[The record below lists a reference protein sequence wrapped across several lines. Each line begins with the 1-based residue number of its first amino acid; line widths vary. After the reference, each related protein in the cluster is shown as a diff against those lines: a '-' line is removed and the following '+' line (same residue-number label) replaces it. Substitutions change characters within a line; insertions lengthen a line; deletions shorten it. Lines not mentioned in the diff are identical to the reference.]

1 MTLRDYVSRLFP
13 RLSRKTSILK
23 TDYYDGWEG
32 LTCYQFGDLVFRNI
46 VELLTDIANDVSW
59 VHLDQYDTLTFAR
72 FVRFFEDEGKVILW
86 RIYRQGFAVIG
97 LNKERGDFRLLNEN
111 EYLRV
116 GIGADVVIKAKDP
129 ELFCYVMK
137 SPVYAEEARS
147 DYDLCRPFVKFLDN
161 TLNASNTACE
171 KMGAFVVASPETAS
185 SAPTPAKLS
194 PEDKKDME
202 EAIGKE
208 YGLLNKQRQI
218 MLLPRGMKF
227 ETISLTN
234 IDTKMSDRVRMCVC
248 AIADRIKVPANQIAI
263 IDATS
268 SKTLANGTELRE
280 GDFNKYQSFERL
292 LNRTF
297 VKFAAD
303 LGLAVTYTIYN
314 KPDRDTV
321 TSVEQITDPQ

>member
-13 RLSRKTSILK
+13 ALLKKTSILK
-23 TDYYDGWEG
+23 TDSYIGWEG
-32 LTCYQFGDLVFRNI
+32 LTRLPFGELVFRNI
-46 VELLTDIANDVSW
+46 VELLTDLANDVTW
-59 VHLDQYDTLTFAR
+59 VHMDKRDALTFAR
-72 FVRFFEDEGKVILW
+72 FTAFFEDEGKVVLW

-111 EYLRV
+111 EYQRV
-116 GIGADVVIKAKDP
+116 GVGADVVIKAKDP

-147 DYDLCRPFVKFLDN
+147 DYDLCLPFVKFLDN

-280 GDFNKYQSFERL
+280 GDFNKYQNFERL

>member
-13 RLSRKTSILK
+13 RLAKTTSILK
-23 TDYYDGWEG
+23 TGYYVGWEG
-32 LTCYQFGDLVFRNI
+32 LTCYRFGDLVFRNI
-46 VELLTDIANDVSW
+46 VELLTDIANDVTW

-72 FVRFFEDEGKVILW
+72 FTAFFEAEGKVVLW

-111 EYLRV
+111 EYQRV
-116 GIGADVVIKAKDP
+116 GVGADVVIKAKDP

-147 DYDLCRPFVKFLDN
+147 DYDLCLPFVKFLDN

-280 GDFNKYQSFERL
+280 GDFNKYQNFERL

>member
-13 RLSRKTSILK
+13 RLAKTTSILK
-23 TDYYDGWEG
+23 TGYYVGWEG
-32 LTCYQFGDLVFRNI
+32 LSCYQFGDLVFRNI
-46 VELLTDIANDVSW
+46 VELLTDIANDVTW

-72 FVRFFEDEGKVILW
+72 FARFFEDEGKTVLW
-86 RIYRQGFAVIG
+86 RLYRQGFAVIG
-97 LNKERGDFRLLNEN
+97 LNKERGDFRLLNES
-111 EYLRV
+111 EYQRI
-116 GIGADVVIKAKDP
+116 GNGADVAIKAKDP

-147 DYDLCRPFVKFLDN
+147 DYDLCHPFVKFLDN

-171 KMGAFVVASPETAS
+171 KMGAFVVASPETPS
-185 SAPTPAKLS
+185 GAPTAVTLQPD
-194 PEDKKDME
+194 DKKELED
-202 EAIGKE
+202 AISKE
-208 YGLLNKQRQI
+208 YGLLNKQRQV

-303 LGLAVTYTIYN
+303 LGLQVTYTIYN
-314 KPDRDTV
+314 KPDRNTV
-321 TSVEQITDPQ
+321 TAVEQITDPQ

>member
-13 RLSRKTSILK
+13 RLAKTTSILK
-23 TDYYDGWEG
+23 TGYYVGWEG
-32 LTCYQFGDLVFRNI
+32 LTCYRFGDLVFRNI
-46 VELLTDIANDVSW
+46 VELLTDLANDVTW
-59 VHLDQYDTLTFAR
+59 VHMDKRDALTFAR
-72 FVRFFEDEGKVILW
+72 FTALFEDEGKVVLW

-111 EYLRV
+111 EYQRV
-116 GIGADVVIKAKDP
+116 GVGADVVIKAKDP

-147 DYDLCRPFVKFLDN
+147 DYDLCLPFVKFLDN

-171 KMGAFVVASPETAS
+171 KMGAFVVASPETES

-234 IDTKMSDRVRMCVC
+234 IDTKMNDRVRLCVC
-248 AIADRIKVPANQIAI
+248 AIADRIKVPANQISI

-297 VKFAAD
+297 ALFARD
-303 LGLAVTYTIYN
+303 LGLNVTYTIYN
-314 KPDRDTV
+314 KPDRDT
-321 TSVEQITDPQ
+321 TTAAEQITDPQ

>member
-13 RLSRKTSILK
+13 RLAKTTSILK
-23 TDYYDGWEG
+23 TGYYVGWEG
-32 LTCYQFGDLVFRNI
+32 LTCYRFGDLVFRNI
-46 VELLTDIANDVSW
+46 VELLTDLANDVTW
-59 VHLDQYDTLTFAR
+59 VHMDKRDALTFAR
-72 FVRFFEDEGKVILW
+72 FTAFFEDEGKVVLW

-111 EYLRV
+111 EYQRV
-116 GIGADVVIKAKDP
+116 GVGADVVIKAKDP

-147 DYDLCRPFVKFLDN
+147 DYDLCLPFVKFLDN

-280 GDFNKYQSFERL
+280 GDFNKYQNFERL

>member
-13 RLSRKTSILK
+13 RLAKTTSILK
-23 TDYYDGWEG
+23 TGYYVGWEG
-32 LTCYQFGDLVFRNI
+32 LTRLPFGELVFRNI
-46 VELLTDIANDVSW
+46 VELLTDLANDVTW
-59 VHLDQYDTLTFAR
+59 VHMDKRDALTFAR
-72 FVRFFEDEGKVILW
+72 FTAFFGAEAKTVLW
-86 RIYRQGFAVIG
+86 RVYRHGFAVIG

-111 EYLRV
+111 EYQRV
-116 GIGADVVIKAKDP
+116 GVGADVVIKAKDP

-147 DYDLCRPFVKFLDN
+147 DYDLCLPFVKFLDN

-280 GDFNKYQSFERL
+280 GDFNKYQNFERL

>member
-13 RLSRKTSILK
+13 RLAKTTSILK
-23 TDYYDGWEG
+23 TGYYVGWEG
-32 LTCYQFGDLVFRNI
+32 LTCYRFGDLAFRNI
-46 VELLTDIANDVSW
+46 VELLTDIANDVTW

-72 FVRFFEDEGKVILW
+72 FTAFFEDEGKVVLW

-111 EYLRV
+111 EYQRV
-116 GIGADVVIKAKDP
+116 GVGADVVIKAKDP

-147 DYDLCRPFVKFLDN
+147 DYDLCLPFVKFLDN

-280 GDFNKYQSFERL
+280 GDFNKYQNFERL

>member
-13 RLSRKTSILK
+13 RLAKTTSILK
-23 TDYYDGWEG
+23 AGNYLGWEG

-46 VELLTDIANDVSW
+46 VELLTDIANDVTW
-59 VHLDQYDTLTFAR
+59 VHLDQNDTLTFAR
-72 FVRFFEDEGKVILW
+72 FARFFEDEGKVVLW

-97 LNKERGDFRLLNEN
+97 LNKERGEFRLLNEG
-111 EYLRV
+111 EYQRIGV
-116 GIGADVVIKAKDP
+116 GAAVVIKANDP
-129 ELFCYVMK
+129 KLFAYVMK
-137 SPVYAEEARS
+137 SPVFAEEGRS

-171 KMGAFVVASPETAS
+171 KMGAFVVASPETPS
-185 SAPTPAKLS
+185 GAPTAVTLLPD
-194 PEDKKDME
+194 DKKDIE
-202 EAIGKE
+202 EAISKE

-218 MLLPRGMKF
+218 MLLPRGMRF
-227 ETISLTN
+227 ETINLAS
-234 IDTKMSDRVRMCVC
+234 IDTKMADRVRLCVC

-263 IDATS
+263 IDSTS

-303 LGLAVTYTIYN
+303 LGLQVTYTIYN

-321 TSVEQITDPQ
+321 TAAEQITDPQ

>member
-13 RLSRKTSILK
+13 RLAKTTSILK
-23 TDYYDGWEG
+23 TGYYVGWEG
-32 LTCYQFGDLVFRNI
+32 LTCYRFGDLVFRNI
-46 VELLTDIANDVSW
+46 VELLTDLANDVTW
-59 VHLDQYDTLTFAR
+59 VHMDKRDALTFAR
-72 FVRFFEDEGKVILW
+72 FTAFFEDEGKVVLW

-111 EYLRV
+111 EYQRV
-116 GIGADVVIKAKDP
+116 GVGADVVINAKDP

-147 DYDLCRPFVKFLDN
+147 DYDLCLPFVKFLDN

-248 AIADRIKVPANQIAI
+248 AIADRIKVPANQISI

-280 GDFNKYQSFERL
+280 GDFNKYQNFERL